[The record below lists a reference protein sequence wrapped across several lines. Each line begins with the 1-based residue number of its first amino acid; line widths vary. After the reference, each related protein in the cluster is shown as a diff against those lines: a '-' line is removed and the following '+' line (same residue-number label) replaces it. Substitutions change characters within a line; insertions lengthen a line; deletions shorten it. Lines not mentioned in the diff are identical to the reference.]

1 MNNASLTFDSA
12 ADLIASVGCPSFS
25 RSLMRTSK
33 EVIEA
38 DYCTLFAFQDG
49 HEPTCLVA
57 TGVQSPSAAMQAS
70 QRYLHDHWRTDPTL
84 KDRPMGE
91 DRTVHHVFSSEF
103 SDDRYRRDCFDIPQ
117 ISDRLTLIFRENHIL
132 LRMSFYRYRR
142 RYIFGLAETDR
153 LRNAW
158 KLFQE
163 AAKRHFLLSRELG
176 IDPAT
181 GRPSVSVMSE
191 RLLNT
196 KKGLSEREIE
206 VCSRILL
213 GLTAEGIS
221 HDLGIGLTSVVTYRK
236 RAYAKLGISSQ
247 NELFSRCLV
256 S

>member
-1 MNNASLTFDSA
+1 MSTTITVDSA

-25 RSLMRTSK
+25 DSLMRISK

-49 HEPTCLVA
+49 QQPSRLVA
-57 TGVQSPSAAMQAS
+57 TGVQSPNAAMQAS
-70 QRYLHDHWRTDPTL
+70 QRYLRDHWRTDPML
-84 KDRPMGE
+84 KDHRMGD

-117 ISDRLTLIFRENHIL
+117 ISDRLTLIFKENQTL

-142 RYIFGLAETDR
+142 RYTFSLAETDR

-163 AAKRHFLLSRELG
+163 AARRHFLLSQELG
-176 IDPAT
+176 VDPST
-181 GRPSVSVMSE
+181 GRPSISMMSE

-196 KKGLSEREIE
+196 RSGLSEREIE

-247 NELFSRCLV
+247 NELFARCLV